1 MIVTDAIPF
10 IISGFVIIIREDRHN
25 WQRFEILG
33 YVYIITF
40 TGVLNTLFM
49 FYLLL
54 LLNLNCVLGIKKH

>member
-10 IISGFVIIIREDRHN
+10 IISGFVIIICEDRHN

-40 TGVLNTLFM
+40 TGMMNTLFM

-54 LLNLNCVLGIKKH
+54 RLYC